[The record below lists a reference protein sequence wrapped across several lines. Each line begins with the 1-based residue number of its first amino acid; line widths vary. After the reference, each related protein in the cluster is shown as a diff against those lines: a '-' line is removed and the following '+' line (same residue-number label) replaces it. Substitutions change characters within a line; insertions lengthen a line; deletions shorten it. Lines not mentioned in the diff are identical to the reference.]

1 MSQTPNDRPIF
12 DRRDTVAIFRAR
24 FLEALESAGLNR
36 SELARRTGVDRSTLS
51 QLLSPDNDRLPR
63 ADTVAAIAS
72 VLKVSLD
79 WLLGLS
85 HEAKSGADVLQES
98 LQFTPSARTPVD
110 ENLARWHVEAAGYKI
125 RYVPATLP
133 DLIKTEDVMRFE
145 YHDYVAKSADQAIA
159 ASHGRLAYT
168 RLPDTDMEICMPRQ
182 SLEAFSRGE
191 DRWRGLAPETRIA
204 QLEKMAEIADELYP
218 SLRIN
223 LFDAKTHYS
232 APYTIFGPGRAAV
245 YVGQMFFVFTTTPHI
260 RVLMRHFDE
269 LVRAATV
276 QATETADFLR
286 GLLGDIDNGG

>member
-1 MSQTPNDRPIF
+1 MRNTPDQQPLF
-12 DRRDTVAIFRAR
+12 DRRETVGVFRAR
-24 FLEALESAGLNR
+24 FLEALENAGLSR
-36 SELARRTGVDRSTLS
+36 SALARQTGVDRSTLS
-51 QLLSPDNDRLPR
+51 QLLSLDNERLPR

-85 HEAKSGADVLQES
+85 HEAKLGADVLQES
-98 LQFTPSARTPVD
+98 LQFTPSAQTPVD
-110 ENLARWHVEAAGYKI
+110 ENLARWHFEAAGYKI

-133 DLIKTEDVMRFE
+133 DLVKTEDVMRFE
-145 YHDYVAKSADQAIA
+145 YRDYVAKSADQAIA

-168 RLPDTDMEICMPRQ
+168 RLPDTDMEICMQRQ
-182 SLEAFSRGE
+182 TLEAFARGE
-191 DRWRGLAPETRIA
+191 ERWRGLAPEHRAA
-204 QLEKMAEIADELYP
+204 QLNKMAEIADELYP

-223 LFDAKTHYS
+223 LFDGLTHYS

-260 RVLMRHFDE
+260 RVLTRHFDG

-276 QATETADFLR
+276 QANETASFLR
-286 GLLGDIDNGG
+286 NLAAGIDDG

>member
-1 MSQTPNDRPIF
+1 MLDNPNEQPIF
-12 DRRDTVAIFRAR
+12 DRRETVRIFRAR
-24 FLEALESAGLNR
+24 FLEALENMKLNR
-36 SELARRTGVDRSTLS
+36 SELARRTGIDRSTLS

-72 VLKVSLD
+72 TLKVSLD

-85 HEAKSGADVLQES
+85 HEAKLGADVLQES
-98 LQFTPSARTPVD
+98 LQFTPSAQTPVD

-145 YHDYVAKSADQAIA
+145 FRDYVAKSADQAIA

-168 RLPDTDMEICMPRQ
+168 RLPDTDMEICMQRQ
-182 SLEAFSRGE
+182 TLEAFARGE
-191 DRWRGLAPETRIA
+191 ERWRGLEPGIRKV
-204 QLEKMAEIADELYP
+204 QLEKMAEIVEELYP

-223 LFDAKTHYS
+223 LFDGMTHYS
-232 APYTIFGPGRAAV
+232 APYTIFGPSRAAV
-245 YVGQMFFVFTTTPHI
+245 YVGQMYFVFTTTPHI
-260 RVLMRHFDE
+260 RVLVRHFDG

-276 QATETADFLR
+276 QATETASFLR
-286 GLLGDIDNGG
+286 DLSAEIKIG

>member
-1 MSQTPNDRPIF
+1 MQTEQDQRPVI
-12 DRRDTVAIFRAR
+12 DRRDTVRIFRAR
-24 FLEALESAGLNR
+24 FLEALERAGLSR
-36 SELARRTGVDRSTLS
+36 SALARQTGVDRSTLS
-51 QLLSPDNDRLPR
+51 QLLSLDNGRLPR

-85 HEAKSGADVLQES
+85 HEARLGADVLQES
-98 LQFTPSARTPVD
+98 LHFTPSAQTPVD

-133 DLIKTEDVMRFE
+133 DLIKTEEVMRFE
-145 YHDYVAKSADQAIA
+145 FRDYAAKSADQAIA

-182 SLEAFSRGE
+182 SLEAFARGE
-191 DRWRGLAPETRIA
+191 AMWTGLDRAVRTA
-204 QLEKMAEIADELYP
+204 QLVKMAAIADELYP

-223 LFDAKTHYS
+223 LFDAMTHYS
-232 APYTIFGPGRAAV
+232 APYTIFGPARAAV
-245 YVGQMFFVFTTTPHI
+245 YLGQVYFVFNTTPHI
-260 RVLMRHFDE
+260 RVLMSHFDG

-276 QATETADFLR
+276 PATETVSFLR
-286 GLLGDIDNGG
+286 HLAAEIENG

>member
-1 MSQTPNDRPIF
+1 MPNQQPLF
-12 DRRDTVAIFRAR
+12 DRRETVSVFRAR
-24 FLEALESAGLNR
+24 FLEALENAGVSRSA
-36 SELARRTGVDRSTLS
+36 LARQTGVDRSTLS

-72 VLKVSLD
+72 ALKVSLD

-85 HEAKSGADVLQES
+85 HEAKLGADVLQES
-98 LQFTPSARTPVD
+98 LQFTPSAQTPVD

-133 DLIKTEDVMRFE
+133 DLVKTEDVMRFE
-145 YHDYVAKSADQAIA
+145 YRDYVTKSADQAIV

-182 SLEAFSRGE
+182 SLEAFARGE
-191 DRWRGLAPETRIA
+191 ACWRGLAPRIRA
-204 QLEKMAEIADELYP
+204 TQLDKMAEIAQELYP

-223 LFDAKTHYS
+223 LFDGLTHYS
-232 APYTIFGPGRAAV
+232 APYTIFGPARAAV

-260 RVLMRHFDE
+260 RVLMRHFDG

-276 QATETADFLR
+276 QANETASFLQDLTKDIER
-286 GLLGDIDNGG
+286 G

>member
-1 MSQTPNDRPIF
+1 MENTPNQQPLF
-12 DRRDTVAIFRAR
+12 DRRETVSVFRAR
-24 FLEALESAGLNR
+24 FLEALENAGVSRSA
-36 SELARRTGVDRSTLS
+36 LARQTGVDRSTLS

-72 VLKVSLD
+72 ALKVSLD

-85 HEAKSGADVLQES
+85 HEAKLGADVLQES
-98 LQFTPSARTPVD
+98 LQFTPSAQTPVD

-133 DLIKTEDVMRFE
+133 DLVKTEDVMRFE
-145 YHDYVAKSADQAIA
+145 YRDYVAKSADQAIA

-182 SLEAFSRGE
+182 SLEAFARGE
-191 DRWRGLAPETRIA
+191 ARWRGLAPEIRLA
-204 QLEKMAEIADELYP
+204 QLDKMAEIAEELYP

-223 LFDAKTHYS
+223 LFDAMTHYS
-232 APYTIFGPGRAAV
+232 APYTIFGPARAAV

-260 RVLMRHFDE
+260 RVLMRHFDG

-276 QATETADFLR
+276 QATETAAFLR
-286 GLLGDIDNGG
+286 SLSVEVDNG